1 MSEIKQAL
9 GRLSAALDNMEV
21 AARHAQGKVQKLQAK
36 AGTSAPQRDLFAVA
50 GQGAQ
55 GAMNATTGQVEY
67 LTFDPTILAR
77 KLDLA
82 IEKVEQVLREG

>member
-9 GRLSAALDNMEV
+9 GRLGVALDNMEA
-21 AARHAQGKVQKLQAK
+21 AARHAQARVQKLQVK
-36 AGTSAPQRDLFAVA
+36 AAAGAPQRDLFAV
-50 GQGAQ
+50 GGQ

-67 LTFDPTILAR
+67 LTFDPTVLAR

>member
-21 AARHAQGKVQKLQAK
+21 AARHAQGKVQKLRTK
-36 AGTSAPQRDLFAVA
+36 AATATPQNDLFAVA
-50 GQGAQ
+50 GQGAIN
-55 GAMNATTGQVEY
+55 GTTGQVEY

>member
-9 GRLSAALDNMEV
+9 GRLGAALDNMEA
-21 AARHAQGKVQKLQAK
+21 AARHAQGRVQKLQVK
-36 AGTSAPQRDLFAVA
+36 ATATPQRDLFAVA
-50 GQGAQ
+50 GQ